1 MSQLALPTPCYVGH
15 CLLWK
20 SARLQSRFAPLFP
33 YLLNIRNVQT
43 IVRAKVNFRLIRFI
57 PGMGI
62 NMKLYLLVKKNP
74 ETLKMNESLQGISH
88 TVLNLVHSWSPT
100 PWHNTIQM
108 KYRGSYWPSKGKKIS
123 WIQLWKLRGL
133 MGEKL
138 SSYQSEAENRTLL
151 LHFFKL
157 SMQPLILTAS

>member
-88 TVLNLVHSWSPT
+88 TVLNSVHSWSPT
-100 PWHNTIQM
+100 PWHNTMQM
-108 KYRGSYWPSKGKKIS
+108 KYRRSYWPSKGKKSLEFNCESSGDWWERSSAHTNPRLKTGPYCYIS
-123 WIQLWKLRGL
+123 
-133 MGEKL
+133 L
-138 SSYQSEAENRTLL
+138 SSACSL
-151 LHFFKL
+151 
-157 SMQPLILTAS
+157 